1 MTTAFNV
8 EQDKKIALFIKNNEV
23 GRVTFVKALLAEK
36 KNKVKHKTF
45 MTNIIPYN
53 KTLSSRERQLYCE

>member
-8 EQDKKIALFIKNNEV
+8 EQDAKTTLFMNSNEV
-23 GRVTFVKALLAEK
+23 GRVTFVRALLAEK

-45 MTNIIPYN
+45 MTNINPYN
-53 KTLSSRERQLYCE
+53 KTLPSRERQLCCE